1 MVVCVC
7 VCVPLYY
14 GCLVWIQLV
23 LVRSEVQCIH
33 INFNIKWAIS
43 IFILPFIF
51 HQQIIFIYLWKDIHY
66 GLIFLQSNKNT
77 PRLSMYYL
85 KSSRDYLNWTMSS
98 LCCRLHDNVNN
109 IQLYFISYDL
119 HRMCIPAAHSMHVEC
134 IQLRLIFIILLVKA
148 NINKNTNNTRSQF
161 ESHHYRLFVVVFSF
175 TKCSLDLNKISYVHG
190 VHKRITNVKTCTFLS
205 KIDIWMRK
213 VKSCKTN
220 GEKKSLKS
228 RNSNNVSFYL
238 KISYFIWLEHVWSL
252 FFHISTIVCSF

>member
-1 MVVCVC
+1 MRMCVC
-7 VCVPLYY
+7 S
-14 GCLVWIQLV
+14 LV
-23 LVRSEVQCIH
+23 LRLFSLNSVGFGTFWGAVYTHRFQYQVS
-33 INFNIKWAIS
+33 NFNFHFAIHFS
-43 IFILPFIF
+43 STNHF
-51 HQQIIFIYLWKDIHY
+51 HISLKRHTLCFNISS
-66 GLIFLQSNKNT
+66 SNKNT

-220 GEKKSLKS
+220 GEKKKFKKS
-228 RNSNNVSFYL
+228 EF
-238 KISYFIWLEHVWSL
+238 E
-252 FFHISTIVCSF
+252 